1 MGGRSPGYSKVTSSY
16 FDLSHVSN
24 IINCV
29 DSSAFDFSLYF
40 DYCKVKGIEPVDQ
53 SWLEWFVGF
62 CERRSSYQSFS
73 HTNSLTIRMLDSDFL
88 HYIKETLQ
96 LSSTPF
102 YREKEG
108 NQYLIKGTND
118 IELMSSIFY
127 KNIITDTYQ
136 DTFVKFAATLNKK
149 VLLFDNEFSS
159 VTPSISLDNGWLSG
173 VIDAHCSFSFDKDY
187 PVIRI
192 ALQNKKV
199 LL

>member
-1 MGGRSPGYSKVTSSY
+1 
-16 FDLSHVSN
+16 
-24 IINCV
+24 
-29 DSSAFDFSLYF
+29 
-40 DYCKVKGIEPVDQ
+40 
-53 SWLEWFVGF
+53 
-62 CERRSSYQSFS
+62 
-73 HTNSLTIRMLDSDFL
+73 MLDSDFL

-136 DTFVKFAATLNKK
+136 DTFVKFAATLN
-149 VLLFDNEFSS
+149 LLFDNEFSS

-192 ALQNKKV
+192 ALQNV